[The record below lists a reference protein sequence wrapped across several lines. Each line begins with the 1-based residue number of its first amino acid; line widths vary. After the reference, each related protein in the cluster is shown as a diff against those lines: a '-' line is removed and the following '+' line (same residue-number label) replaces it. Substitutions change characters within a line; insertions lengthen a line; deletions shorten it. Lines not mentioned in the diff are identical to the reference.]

1 MTSRLLRSSLAL
13 AAFALATPAFAASIT
28 VDQRS
33 AVAIFGTWNITPPT
47 GSQVHSFGR
56 EQRRVVGNLPAGMY
70 TFDVNAPAG
79 ATTTIRLV
87 ENGTTLDSVTDERI
101 SFTMADMS
109 SYTVQVAYTYQGRI
123 NVESIPTGA
132 PFELTAPN
140 GIRFT
145 GVAPETFRD
154 LPPAYYSVHFGLRS
168 GCNVP
173 RPIRR
178 DLDANEEVTFLGE
191 YRCGFL
197 SSPALSSAEGSS
209 ASSRMNSSSRSSSV
223 SSSSSS
229 SVAARARVLHVLQQG
244 EVLPGGTI
252 RVTVGFVNT
261 SRSTLYDLMFQE
273 TFDPSVISLES
284 LPSGAVLQ
292 GNTIFWSIPQVYAGQ
307 RWSSNL
313 MLKIASD
320 AAPGRT
326 SLIAR
331 LSGDALNGAAQGP
344 LSDTAV
350 LGVATLP
357 ATGGA
362 FDVLLSFLGLLLP
375 APVLARI
382 RRK

>member
-13 AAFALATPAFAASIT
+13 AAFVLATPAFAASIT

-33 AVAIFGTWNITPPT
+33 DVAIFGTWNITPPT
-47 GSQVHSFGR
+47 GSQIHSFGR
-56 EQRRVVGNLPAGMY
+56 EQRRVIGNLPAGMY
-70 TFDVNAPAG
+70 TFDVKPPAG
-79 ATTTIRLV
+79 ATTTIRLI
-87 ENGTTLDSVTDERI
+87 ENSVTLQSVTDDRI
-101 SFTMADMS
+101 SFTMADTS

-173 RPIRR
+173 RPIQRN
-178 DLDANEEVTFLGE
+178 LGTNEEVTFLGE
-191 YRCGFL
+191 YRCGFS
-197 SSPALSSAEGSS
+197 SSPALSSVEGSS
-209 ASSRMNSSSRSSSV
+209 ASRVSSSSRSASV
-223 SSSSSS
+223 RSSSSSS
-229 SVAARARVLHVLQQG
+229 STVARARVLHVLQQG
-244 EVLPGGTI
+244 EALPGGTI

-261 SRSTLYDLMFQE
+261 SRSTLEDLTLSE
-273 TFDPSVISLES
+273 TFDPYILSVSS
-284 LPSGAVLQ
+284 VPAGAYVQ
-292 GNTIFWSIPQVYAGQ
+292 GNTIFWRIPRVYAGQ
-307 RWSSNL
+307 RWSDNVL
-313 MLKIASD
+313 FAIAENAPTGETMLKAELDGTALDGASRD
-320 AAPGRT
+320 
-326 SLIAR
+326 
-331 LSGDALNGAAQGP
+331 Q